1 MALIVQNLA
10 INQRNICPMT
20 LNARFFEQYP
30 PLKKHEMDPGGDL
43 TMLKNTGASVFKLLE
58 TRKVRAV

>member
-1 MALIVQNLA
+1 
-10 INQRNICPMT
+10 MT

-30 PLKKHEMDPGGDL
+30 PLKNHEMDPGGDL
-43 TMLKNTGASVFKLLE
+43 TMLKNTGASVLKLLE